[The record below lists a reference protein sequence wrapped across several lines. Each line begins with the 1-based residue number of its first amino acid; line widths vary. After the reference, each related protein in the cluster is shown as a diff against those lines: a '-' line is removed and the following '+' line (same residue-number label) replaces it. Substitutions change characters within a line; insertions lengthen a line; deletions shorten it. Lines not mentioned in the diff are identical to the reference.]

1 VLAGQRVVHLP
12 PEMSDNEI
20 RPFLRWAGSK
30 KQIVSQL
37 EQFWQNGPRYVEPFA
52 GSACLFFRLQPA
64 KALLGDLNSELI
76 STYRTVRDKVDSVH
90 DVLSTYHNS
99 VSHYRRIRSL
109 PPSSLSMSERAARFI
124 YLNRFCFNGLYR
136 TNQRGEF
143 NVPYGGK
150 KSGEL
155 PTLAHLRDCARLL
168 KRARLVT
175 GSFER
180 TLEFARVGDFVYMD
194 PPFSVAARRVF
205 KEYNASVFTDEDLRV
220 LRSWMAKLASAG
232 ISFLVSY
239 AQSDEAQYLA
249 DGFSSRKVMVRR
261 HIAGA
266 FSNRV
271 RSEEMLIS
279 YDAR

>member
-1 VLAGQRVVHLP
+1 
-12 PEMSDNEI
+12 
-20 RPFLRWAGSK
+20 
-30 KQIVSQL
+30 
-37 EQFWQNGPRYVEPFA
+37 
-52 GSACLFFRLQPA
+52 
-64 KALLGDLNSELI
+64 
-76 STYRTVRDKVDSVH
+76 
-90 DVLSTYHNS
+90 
-99 VSHYRRIRSL
+99 
-109 PPSSLSMSERAARFI
+109 
-124 YLNRFCFNGLYR
+124 
-136 TNQRGEF
+136 
-143 NVPYGGK
+143 
-150 KSGEL
+150 
-155 PTLAHLRDCARLL
+155 
-168 KRARLVT
+168 
-175 GSFER
+175 
-180 TLEFARVGDFVYMD
+180 VYMD